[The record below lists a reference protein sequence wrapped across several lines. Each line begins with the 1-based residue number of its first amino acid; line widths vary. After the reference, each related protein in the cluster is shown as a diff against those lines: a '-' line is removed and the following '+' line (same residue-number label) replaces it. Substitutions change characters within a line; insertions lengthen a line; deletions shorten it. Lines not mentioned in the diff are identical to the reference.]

1 MVLGIS
7 GSPRLNSVTA
17 AAVQKILDSTGLE
30 SNYISLS
37 GKKINGCISCLGC
50 TKENI
55 CSVNDGFTHISKA
68 MLEADA
74 IVFGAPNYYG
84 TLNGLSHAF
93 WERCFSFRH
102 RGAFKLQNKP
112 IIFVSTG
119 YSEVVE
125 DNPVFNLMDNFAR
138 HNKMDV
144 LTKVTVGAF
153 SQCYTCNYSK
163 DCVDGNVVKNH
174 GVVDVVTPEMLPD
187 TFEKQSR
194 SVDKCIAA
202 SKLIKNLF

>member
-17 AAVQKILDSTGLE
+17 AAVKKVLDSSGLE
-30 SNYISLS
+30 ADFISLS

-50 TKENI
+50 TENNNCI
-55 CSVNDGFTHISKA
+55 VKDDFTSIAKA
-68 MLEADA
+68 MLDADV

-84 TLNGLSHAF
+84 VLNSLSHSF

-102 RGAFKLQNKP
+102 RGAFKLQDKP
-112 IIFVSTG
+112 IIFISTG

-125 DNPVFNLMDNFAR
+125 DNPVFNLMENFAK
-138 HNKMDV
+138 HNKMNV
-144 LTKVTVGAF
+144 LAKITVGAY

-163 DCVDGNVVKNH
+163 DCIDGNVVKTH
-174 GVVDVVTPEMLPD
+174 GIVDVVTPEMLPD

-194 SVDKCIAA
+194 SIDKCIAA
-202 SKLIKNLF
+202 GKLIKNRF